1 MMKHAHVWWWCLAAA
16 AALLLAPQEAAAQG
30 SRTGGPTRT
39 AAAAPKPVN
48 RMPPPIPLGTPEYRL
63 GAGDK
68 VRVEVYRDTQLSQS
82 VQVRPDG
89 KITLPLI
96 GDIDAHGKTP
106 TELDDTITIALKEY
120 VNNPSVTVIV
130 VEAAAATAYVI
141 GGVNN
146 PGAIALQG
154 NVTVLQALAS
164 AGGFTDFAD
173 RKNITILRKTAGGT
187 ETIKFNYKEAILGAP
202 SAAMPLLAGD
212 TVVVPD

>member
-1 MMKHAHVWWWCLAAA
+1 MMTHAHLSWCLAAA
-16 AALLLAPQEAAAQG
+16 AVCLPAPPDAAAQG
-30 SRTGGPTRT
+30 SRTGGPTR
-39 AAAAPKPVN
+39 AAAVTVKPVD

-89 KITLPLI
+89 KITLPLV

-106 TELDDTITIALKEY
+106 TELDDAITIALKEY

-146 PGAIALQG
+146 PGAIPLQG

-173 RKNITILRKTAGGT
+173 RKNILILRKASSGT
-187 ETIKFNYKEAILGAP
+187 ETIKFNYKEAIQGSP
-202 SAAMPLLAGD
+202 SAEMPLRAGD

>member
-1 MMKHAHVWWWCLAAA
+1 MTPLN
-16 AALLLAPQEAAAQG
+16 AAAQG
-30 SRTGGPTRT
+30 SRSGAPLPR
-39 AAAAPKPVN
+39 AAAAATLKPVD

-68 VRVEVYRDTQLSQS
+68 LRIEVYRDTQLSQS
-82 VQVRPDG
+82 AQVRPDG
-89 KITLPLI
+89 KITLPLV

-106 TELDDTITIALKEY
+106 TELDDAITIALKEY

-146 PGAIALQG
+146 PGSVALQG

-173 RKNITILRKTAGGT
+173 RKNILILRKTAAGT
-187 ETIKFNYKEAILGAP
+187 ETIRFNYKDAIQGSP
-202 SAAMPLLAGD
+202 SSAMPLRAGD